1 MSSRHDQTSFTRSTR
16 TCAVA
21 RTAHRV
27 GGVPGPFRLD
37 LPSALPLPVARGHPA
52 QVGRELDVR
61 DPLDGL
67 RLLNVL
73 GPAGETERDGA
84 GAWRHRNTRRHH
96 HPGRAARLPNAAAR
110 PPASGGGHRPSPRCP
125 TPPGFPPGGPGVSC
139 HRPDRG
145 PARGV
150 RLPASPRRGRP
161 RGHGLAPSPNHRR
174 RHRSATRP
182 TRVGHPARPG
192 TRPHG
197 RAPTCGCH
205 RPLAGDHAREVIR
218 WVRDRREPCCDGPER
233 DPGCGRR
240 GPGRSTAPPRGGAP
254 PRRGRAGARDRRQT

>member
-1 MSSRHDQTSFTRSTR
+1 MSSRHDRTSFTRSTR

-125 TPPGFPPGGPGVSC
+125 TPPGFPPGGPGVSEAI
-139 HRPDRG
+139 DRIVDLRAG
-145 PARGV
+145 FGFLHYRDEDDHAVMVWHQARTTADV
-150 RLPASPRRGRP
+150 IAALLDLPAS
-161 RGHGLAPSPNHRR
+161 
-174 RHRSATRP
+174 
-182 TRVGHPARPG
+182 G
-192 TRPHG
+192 TRH
-197 RAPTCGCH
+197 APALARTGAH
-205 RPLAGDHAREVIR
+205 RPVAAIGLWR
-218 WVRDRREPCCDGPER
+218 
-233 DPGCGRR
+233 
-240 GPGRSTAPPRGGAP
+240 
-254 PRRGRAGARDRRQT
+254 